1 MSQRTKLC
9 VAAHESISYCVAFVY
24 GIGCITELQT
34 IKAMPL
40 HTHTHTHTITAILF
54 APAVLQ
60 LFSFFYLSELCS
72 CPYVCVEEYIHFC
85 SVHLCILDQIHSDP
99 NTQVY
104 TMTI

>member
-34 IKAMPL
+34 VKAMPL
-40 HTHTHTHTITAILF
+40 HTHTITAILF

-60 LFSFFYLSELCS
+60 LFSFLS
-72 CPYVCVEEYIHFC
+72 
-85 SVHLCILDQIHSDP
+85 Q
-99 NTQVY
+99 
-104 TMTI
+104 